1 MKKHHHRS
9 TWLIMQDGIHYY
21 KKNVLNGTV
30 NYRGFQ
36 KDSKE
41 LKVYLNDYQV
51 FTH

>member
-1 MKKHHHRS
+1 MECIITKKCFKE
-9 TWLIMQDGIHYY
+9 I
-21 KKNVLNGTV
+21 V

-51 FTH
+51 IHPLKHGQEMRL